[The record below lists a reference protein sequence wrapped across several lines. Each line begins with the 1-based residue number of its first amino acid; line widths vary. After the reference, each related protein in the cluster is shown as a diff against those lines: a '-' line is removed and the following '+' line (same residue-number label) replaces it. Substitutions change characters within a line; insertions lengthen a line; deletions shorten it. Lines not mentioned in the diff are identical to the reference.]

1 MTNLLSS
8 LLGTARRA
16 ASVGVDDAEEEGR
29 ANYVSAMDLAAQ
41 QASVALIRENHPDH
55 KIVAEESHSGDP
67 DATPPAGP
75 AWIIDPLDGTTNFL
89 RGYPTHA
96 PSVAFAM
103 DGTPAVG
110 AVSCAPSGN
119 GAWENSELIEV
130 SGVEGTGRALIGT
143 GFPFKTEHLIVE
155 YSAQLVRVLG
165 ASGGVGRGGGRRHRS
180 LLPR

>member
-119 GAWENSELIEV
+119 GAWENSELIEE
-130 SGVEGTGRALIGT
+130 SR
-143 GFPFKTEHLIVE
+143 
-155 YSAQLVRVLG
+155 
-165 ASGGVGRGGGRRHRS
+165 GRGG
-180 LLPR
+180 P